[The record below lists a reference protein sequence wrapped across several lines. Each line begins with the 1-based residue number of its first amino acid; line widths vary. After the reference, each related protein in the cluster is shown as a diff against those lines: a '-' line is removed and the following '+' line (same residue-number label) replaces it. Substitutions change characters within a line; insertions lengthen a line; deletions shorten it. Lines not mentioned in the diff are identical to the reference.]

1 MSAGS
6 AGLIGAIRADGFS
19 YFEEGG
25 TLIEVHEATAT
36 RIDATFDTTYVEP
49 VESRL
54 VFELVD
60 GTEAGDQLLRVT
72 PEDESFFTDTVDHVR
87 CPDVV
92 DTESEPGEAGTGDT
106 EPGESGTDES
116 GTDEAEVDEAAAGD
130 TDESSTSGQT
140 VNQAEAGLLF
150 DVGSV
155 GLYFEADGA
164 QWIGF
169 DRFQSVD
176 GTQGTSWTVEP
187 IYAAATDSG
196 FLNENPQ
203 LRNYRL
209 APGVQFLEIA
219 NLDQACDDF
228 DADVTWVAVSQE
240 RFAAVDPGL
249 VTLTF
254 DNSGDVVRLRDNRG
268 C

>member
-1 MSAGS
+1 
-6 AGLIGAIRADGFS
+6 
-19 YFEEGG
+19 
-25 TLIEVHEATAT
+25 
-36 RIDATFDTTYVEP
+36 VEP

-60 GTEAGDQLLRVT
+60 GTETGDQLLRVT

-92 DTESEPGEAGTGDT
+92 ATESEP
-106 EPGESGTDES
+106 DES
-116 GTDEAEVDEAAAGD
+116 GTDEAEVDEAGVDQSAGD
-130 TDESSTSGQT
+130 TDESGASGQT